1 MTIEL
6 NPGQERAIQEAIREG
21 AFRSVD
27 EFIDTAI
34 ALLPNAPA
42 SGGSQAIPPRPS
54 RLWELRKGLSLG
66 DLSIQELIEEGR
78 E

>member
-1 MTIEL
+1 VE
-6 NPGQERAIQEAIREG
+6 
-21 AFRSVD
+21 

-34 ALLPNAPA
+34 ALLPNSPVSDEPPA
-42 SGGSQAIPPRPS
+42 ASPHKS
-54 RLWELRKGLSLG
+54 RLWELREGLSLG